1 MKKIKIIF
9 AVMAVIAMLCSVAFA
24 ESVVTFDNNSVSI
37 ENNSVT
43 ITIKSTSAFE
53 AYAGGT
59 FSIKYDPEVWEFDS
73 SATQTTD
80 SGAQVAQQTTD
91 TVGFSFNPNANV
103 AVAKDATIV
112 SLKFNIKSTSS
123 VLEAKNTKFNIVTV
137 FLMDTSYN
145 QLTTEGEVIVKG
157 SDPKPEVTGTS
168 TTAQGT
174 TFGNYKDVPLF
185 KYEATVSN
193 TTESTKFYMTP
204 ELFLN
209 GTSAGTKAKTL
220 IPGLTVD
227 GEGKIV
233 VNIAIVGAPEGT
245 VTINPNIT
253 AE

>member
-1 MKKIKIIF
+1 MRKIF
-9 AVMAVIAMLCSVAFA
+9 ASLLALALVLTSFCMVSFA
-24 ESVVTFDNNSVSI
+24 DNEDIYFTEPTFNESKTEATVYLVVKTPSNGLAAITVNYTVNGSSSYVVTDTGACKTYDESMTMEAGTNVTFMAGGDGVPAGTGSLQIAKFVVTKESSNVTISIDSVEMYDNNFDPDFGETAVTKGA
-37 ENNSVT
+37 T
-43 ITIKSTSAFE
+43 ITWS
-53 AYAGGT
+53 
-59 FSIKYDPEVWEFDS
+59 S
-73 SATQTTD
+73 SA
-80 SGAQVAQQTTD
+80 
-91 TVGFSFNPNANV
+91 
-103 AVAKDATIV
+103 
-112 SLKFNIKSTSS
+112 
-123 VLEAKNTKFNIVTV
+123 
-137 FLMDTSYN
+137 
-145 QLTTEGEVIVKG
+145 
-157 SDPKPEVTGTS
+157 PEVTGTS

-204 ELFLN
+204 ELFLD